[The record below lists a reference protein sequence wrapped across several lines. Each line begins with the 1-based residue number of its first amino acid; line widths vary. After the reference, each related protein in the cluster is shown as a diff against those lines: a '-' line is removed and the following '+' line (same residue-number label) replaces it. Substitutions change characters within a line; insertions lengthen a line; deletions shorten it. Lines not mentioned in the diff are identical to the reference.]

1 MAPPPVSTVYRMK
14 SVLAAVSLL
23 LAAAQAPAADSDDK
37 PVTGFQFE
45 LLPRAFQKKPLV
57 DVHVITEMTAAG
69 RTQPVPTA
77 AQPAYYL
84 TRPAGQ
90 LTLGQGAPA
99 NEKPADV
106 ARLEQLMAASLAVS
120 HYLPAKDG
128 QEPKLVII
136 YSWGSHSAPL
146 GQDDPSYSEE
156 TTDDGTTTRSADTGE
171 SQETLIREIIERAKL
186 VGGDKFA
193 AELIKAINQEAA
205 MRRATPENSL
215 DVLAS
220 PLGPV
225 SFGLMSPMEQ
235 FRNRNPKTMGMLEDI
250 GGSIYFVIASAY
262 DAASVAANKRVLL
275 WRTKMTTRATGLNL
289 AESMPSLIVTA
300 GPYFGK
306 DMDES
311 ESIRRRLSRD
321 GTVELGPL
329 KIIGVEENAA
339 PSDPVPP
346 APAKTPEPPKKN

>member
-1 MAPPPVSTVYRMK
+1 MPTSRIF
-14 SVLAAVSLL
+14 AAITLL
-23 LAAAQAPAADSDDK
+23 LAAAPAPAAGAEDK
-37 PVTGFQFE
+37 PVTGFQFD
-45 LLPRAFQKKPLV
+45 LLPRSFQKKPLV
-57 DVHVITEMTAAG
+57 DVHVITEMTPTG
-69 RTQPVPTA
+69 RSLPPPTA
-77 AQPAYYL
+77 AQPVYYV

-106 ARLEQLMAASLAVS
+106 ARLEEMMAASLAVS
-120 HYLPAKDG
+120 HHFPVPAG
-128 QEPKLVII
+128 QQPKLVII

-146 GQDDPSYSEE
+146 GQDDPSFSEE
-156 TTDDGTTTRSADTGE
+156 TADDGTTTRSTDTGE
-171 SQETLIREIIERAKL
+171 SQNTLIREMIERAKL

-193 AELIKAINQEAA
+193 ADLIKAINQEAA
-205 MRRATPENSL
+205 VRRATPENSL
-215 DVLAS
+215 DALAS
-220 PLGPV
+220 PMGQI
-225 SFGLMSPMEQ
+225 SFGMMSPMEQ
-235 FRNRNPKTMGMLEDI
+235 FRNRNVKTMGMLEDI

-311 ESIRRRLSRD
+311 ESIRRRLNRD

-329 KIIGVEENAA
+329 KIIGVEEDAA
-339 PSDPVPP
+339 PATP
-346 APAKTPEPPKKN
+346 APAKPPEPPKQN

>member
-1 MAPPPVSTVYRMK
+1 MNTCR
-14 SVLAAVSLL
+14 VLAAASLL
-23 LAAAQAPAADSDDK
+23 FAAALAPAANKDDK

-57 DVHVITEMTAAG
+57 DVHVITEMTPSG

-77 AQPAYYL
+77 AQPAYYV

-90 LTLGQGAPA
+90 LALGQGSPA

-106 ARLEQLMAASLAVS
+106 AKLEALMAASLAVS
-120 HYLPAKDG
+120 HYLPAKEG
-128 QEPKLVII
+128 QEPRLVII

-146 GQDDPSYSEE
+146 GQDDPSFNEE
-156 TTDDGTTTRSADTGE
+156 TSDDGATTRSADTGE
-171 SQETLIREIIERAKL
+171 SQDTLIREMLERAKL

-193 AELIKAINQEAA
+193 ADLIKAINQEAA

-215 DVLAS
+215 DALAS
-220 PLGPV
+220 PMGPI
-225 SFGLMSPMEQ
+225 SFGMMSPMER

-262 DAASVAANKRVLL
+262 DATSVAANRRVLL

-306 DMDES
+306 DMNES

-321 GTVELGPL
+321 GTVELAPL
-329 KIIGVEENAA
+329 EILGVAEGQNQPGQDRSA
-339 PSDPVPP
+339 PDKP
-346 APAKTPEPPKKN
+346 AEPPKKN